1 MKIVGVLVLGFIGIV
16 ALALVLIELLLR
28 RWAAGEEDQP
38 SGVAAS
44 RNRHVGAS
52 WALSPE
58 VAKQRDP
65 GFSSTHWSEM
75 QAWTRRLQNFEY
87 RPIFLHKPLRA
98 GNCVHLTQYFP
109 YVPIPEVIGRELMSL
124 DGYDFAGQEFS
135 IFDGLRTT
143 SDQPQGAKTEGG
155 ITCFGGS
162 TTFCLEVKDSQTWPS
177 YLQRRARVIS
187 GSGLRVENH
196 AIPGA
201 PGLDRIAKFRL
212 CTSPEPG
219 DVSVFLFGDNDA
231 GWVQWYPS
239 RVVHHLFVRPLRR
252 LERESPGRILL
263 FEWLKREFAVFLRR
277 RLAASTAKATIKAAE
292 DAMEWAN
299 ARGASVLF
307 VLQPNI
313 MTLARR
319 DAWDTQIYGA
329 TAPNLFVM
337 LEVAYR
343 HYRDWMKRNPNVVS
357 ATHIFDDEK
366 PSPYMGDWA
375 HANSRGNQ
383 LIADFVFDELTR
395 RNLLKPERTVEV
407 SRP

>member
-1 MKIVGVLVLGFIGIV
+1 MKIVGVLVLAFIGIV

-28 RWAAGEEDQP
+28 RWAAGEGDRP
-38 SGVAAS
+38 SGVATS
-44 RNRHVGAS
+44 RNRHGEAGKGS
-52 WALSPE
+52 WTLSPE

-65 GFSSTHWSEM
+65 GFSSTQWSEM
-75 QAWTRRLQNFEY
+75 QAWAQRSPNFAYMPVSE
-87 RPIFLHKPLRA
+87 A
-98 GNCVHLTQYFP
+98 N
-109 YVPIPEVIGRELMSL
+109 GRELLSF
-124 DGYDFAGQEFS
+124 DGYDFVGQQLS
-135 IFDGLRTT
+135 IIDGIRTT
-143 SDQPQGAKTEGG
+143 SDQPADAQRDLF
-155 ITCFGGS
+155 CFGGS
-162 TTFCLEVKDSQTWPS
+162 TTFCMETRDSHTWS
-177 YLQRRARVIS
+177 SCLQRCLNEEFGRRV
-187 GSGLRVENH
+187 RVTNH
-196 AIPGA
+196 GVPGA
-201 PGLDRIAKFRL
+201 PGLDRIDKFRY
-212 CTSPEPG
+212 CTFPKPG
-219 DVSVFLFGDNDA
+219 DISVFLFGDNDA
-231 GWVQWYPS
+231 GWVQRYPS
-239 RVVHHLFVRPLRR
+239 GAAHHLLIRPLKR

>member
-1 MKIVGVLVLGFIGIV
+1 MKIVGVLVLAFIGIV

-44 RNRHVGAS
+44 RNRHGEAGKGS
-52 WALSPE
+52 WTLSPE

-65 GFSSTHWSEM
+65 GFSSTQWSEM
-75 QAWTRRLQNFEY
+75 HAWAQSQKTSSS
-87 RPIFLHKPLRA
+87 PISDNDQRMVLSLSGCDFGGTELSVVG
-98 GNCVHLTQYFP
+98 GNRHTV
-109 YVPIPEVIGRELMSL
+109 
-124 DGYDFAGQEFS
+124 GQPTVYSQE
-135 IFDGLRTT
+135 IL
-143 SDQPQGAKTEGG
+143 
-155 ITCFGGS
+155 CFGGS
-162 TTFCLEVKDSQTWPS
+162 TTFCMEVRDSQTWS
-177 YLQRRARVIS
+177 SELQRLLNQRYGNQYRVLNYGI
-187 GSGLRVENH
+187 
-196 AIPGA
+196 AGA
-201 PGLDRIAKFRL
+201 PGLDRVVSFRHRSL
-212 CTSPEPG
+212 PKSG
-219 DVSVFLFGDNDA
+219 DISVFLFGDNDA
-231 GWVQWYPS
+231 GYLQWYPS
-239 RVVHHLFVRPLRR
+239 RVVHRLLVRPLKR

-292 DAMEWAN
+292 DAMRWAN
-299 ARGASVLF
+299 ARGACVLF

-319 DAWDTQIYGA
+319 DAWDTQIYRA

-375 HANSRGNQ
+375 HANSRGNE
-383 LIADFVFDELTR
+383 LIANFIFEELMR
-395 RNLLKPERTVEV
+395 RNLLKPERSVEV